1 MRWIRATL
9 CAALALALW
18 TGFAAAEDDAAHAP
32 VRIGVLKY
40 GTVNWELDAMKR
52 AGLDAANGVD
62 VEIVPFAG
70 EDASTVALQAGSVDM
85 IVSDWLWVSRQRATG
100 ADFTFVPYSTSVG
113 SLMVPG
119 DSAIADLDDLTGR
132 TIGVAGGPLDK
143 NWLLIQALA
152 QKDHGT
158 DLAAENDIDGAP
170 IYAGAA
176 QQARLGLGQ
185 ADSEQLEEV
194 LPVFASSSYLRAVVA
209 EVVDPSLPDDA
220 GEATATAAYQTY
232 LSAWEAANPVTTNPL
247 FTEVDFSA
255 PQQRRNELSVAVS
268 DEAVE
273 LLTLDPA
280 AVRLE
285 ERLPASQRCT

>member
-1 MRWIRATL
+1 MRLSRPL
-9 CAALALALW
+9 AALGAVALLGTGALS
-18 TGFAAAEDDAAHAP
+18 GCGLSDIQAAPGVAAEVHGTQISVEEVDQLS
-32 VRIGVLKY
+32 VTTCEVLRS
-40 GTVNWELDAMKR
+40 NPELL
-52 AGLDAANGVD
+52 GQGYT
-62 VEIVPFAG
+62 G
-70 EDASTVALQAGSVDM
+70 STVRDTVLA
-85 IVSDWLWVSRQRATG
+85 QRE
-100 ADFTFVPYSTSVG
+100 
-113 SLMVPG
+113 
-119 DSAIADLDDLTGR
+119 IADA
-132 TIGVAGGPLDK
+132 I
-143 NWLLIQALA
+143 
-152 QKDHGT
+152 
-158 DLAAENDIDGAP
+158 AAENDIDGAP

-232 LSAWEAANPVTTNPL
+232 LAAWEAANPVTTNPL
-247 FTEVDFSA
+247 FTEVDFSG
-255 PQQRRNELSVAVS
+255 PQERRNELSVAVS

>member
-1 MRWIRATL
+1 MRLSRPLAGL
-9 CAALALALW
+9 AAAALLGTGALSGCGLSDIQAAP
-18 TGFAAAEDDAAHAP
+18 GVAAEVHGTEISVEEVDQLSATTCE
-32 VRIGVLKY
+32 VLRS
-40 GTVNWELDAMKR
+40 NPELL
-52 AGLDAANGVD
+52 GQGYT
-62 VEIVPFAG
+62 G
-70 EDASTVALQAGSVDM
+70 STVRDTVLAQLA
-85 IVSDWLWVSRQRATG
+85 QRE
-100 ADFTFVPYSTSVG
+100 
-113 SLMVPG
+113 
-119 DSAIADLDDLTGR
+119 IADA
-132 TIGVAGGPLDK
+132 I
-143 NWLLIQALA
+143 
-152 QKDHGT
+152 
-158 DLAAENDIDGAP
+158 AAENDIDGDP
-170 IYAGAA
+170 IYARAA
-176 QQARLGLGQ
+176 QQARLGLAQ

-209 EVVDPSLPDDA
+209 QVVDPSLPADA
-220 GEATATAAYQTY
+220 DEATAMAAYQTY